1 MAGKRH
7 GIQLPQQF
15 MARLDHFIENNVSGN
30 ITLHF
35 EHGQIRKVE
44 AKIFEKVITANIT
57 Q

>member
-15 MARLDHFIENNVSGN
+15 IARLDHFIENNVSGN